1 MKQLPVNSLGA
12 IITTTTGV
20 ISWLNIFSFCGITLL
35 SWDRYQQAIL
45 EYLPWMNIYWMFTLI
60 ALIVVSLLVIQYMII
75 QPSIYAFTNQ
85 QSYEHRSP
93 FQYDLEALKQGQKKI
108 MDKLEIKD

>member
-12 IITTTTGV
+12 IITTAMGV
-20 ISWLNIFSFCGITLL
+20 ISWLNIFSFCLITIL

-45 EYLPWMNIYWMFTLI
+45 SYLPWMNVYWIFVLI
-60 ALIVVSLLVIQYMII
+60 ALFIIMLLIIQYALI

-85 QSYEHRSP
+85 QTYDHKSP
-93 FQYDLEALKQGQKKI
+93 FQKDLNTIKENQKKI
-108 MDKLEIKD
+108 MDKMEIHE